1 VSPVKPGKQ
10 AQRSRETRRR
20 IVAAAR
26 DLFTGHGYGATTLQE
41 VADRAGVAVQ
51 TIYFVFGNKRSLL
64 KEVVD
69 TSIAG
74 DDEPVATMDR
84 DWFRAAVA
92 ARTAQEQLR
101 ELIHGTG
108 QIIERTAPVM
118 EVVRTAM
125 AIDPEVAAE
134 WPQDRDPRFTV
145 QTAAAAAL
153 VAKPGARAGISAGHA
168 ADVLYGILSPELYL
182 LLVRDRDWTPAQW
195 EAWAY
200 ATLCGQLCEGG
211 QDAGT
216 EHVSTEH
223 ASTAEGTS

>member
-1 VSPVKPGKQ
+1 MSPVKPGKQ

-26 DLFTGHGYGATTLQE
+26 DLFTEHGYGATTLQE

-64 KEVVD
+64 KDVVD

-74 DDEPVATMDR
+74 DDEPIATMDR
-84 DWFRAAVA
+84 EWFRAAIA
-92 ARTAQEQLR
+92 AGTAQEQLR
-101 ELIHGTG
+101 LLIHGTG

-118 EVVRTAM
+118 AVLRTAL

-145 QTAAAAAL
+145 QSAAAAAL
-153 VAKPGARAGISAGHA
+153 VTKPGARAGVSAGHA

-182 LLVRDRDWTPAQW
+182 LLVRDRDWAPARW
-195 EAWAY
+195 EGWAY
-200 ATLCGQLCEGG
+200 ATLCAQLCEGG
-211 QDAGT
+211 Q
-216 EHVSTEH
+216 E
-223 ASTAEGTS
+223 ASTGERTS